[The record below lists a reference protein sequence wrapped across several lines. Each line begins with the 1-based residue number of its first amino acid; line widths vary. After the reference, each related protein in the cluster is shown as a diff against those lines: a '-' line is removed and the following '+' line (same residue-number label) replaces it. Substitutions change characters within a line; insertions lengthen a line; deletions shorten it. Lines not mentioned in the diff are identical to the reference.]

1 MENIQ
6 NCYSCKHLGWENV
19 GEGLNPICEKDS
31 KYADKSRPTVVDF
44 NKCKLFEKR
53 SKSYGNTQTINT

>member
-19 GEGLNPICEKDS
+19 GEGLNPICEKNS
-31 KYADKSRPTVVDF
+31 KYADKSRPTVADF
-44 NKCKLFEKR
+44 NRCKLFEK
-53 SKSYGNTQTINT
+53 KE